1 MKRKIK
7 KILYWFFNC
16 LITLELALSGH
27 PIQAAGHT
35 VGVSY
40 PNGTDPYSR
49 PWGVEFLDT
58 SDHSDSQYINGK
70 PHVAV
75 YALITLDGQKVFCAQ
90 PFIPVLEG
98 VQDYSVASQ
107 PAVEKERLAYISALG
122 YGYDGDT
129 SAAMDFA
136 TQIRIWQEIIPSI
149 SFDIN
154 AFPGHVTPGGQKT
167 TIDPAIQAK
176 INIINQRLSVL
187 DSNVSF
193 ANQKVTLYGYG
204 KENGVVL
211 NDVNGVFQYYL
222 EKNTSGIHTQ
232 KQGNT
237 LTIWAEKG
245 DKTKTSLSY
254 DALFTNA
261 YKSADVVYYRSA
273 ASQDLVRIGHA
284 KPKQMSLDIEVITG
298 KVNIEKQDSQ
308 TGTAQGLGRLDEAV
322 YELIRTDT
330 NQSLGTLTW
339 HADKNPKSNT
349 IQDLPI
355 MQNDRMTPVTYEL
368 KEIKA
373 PKGYHLGQYEASTK
387 SFQPSVQFQF
397 VNGQTIEA
405 NKTVL
410 CKDDVSEIQINK
422 VNEDGI
428 GIKGATLQLLDAKSG
443 KRVDFHYEDEDKK
456 VWITNGSPLTVK
468 GLEIGKEYILQ
479 EIHAPNGVKTA
490 DDVHFV
496 VAEDEK
502 VQIVKM
508 IDEMKESEKPK
519 ISTTA
524 SVNGKKNVKPEGKI
538 TISDVVQYENLIV
551 GRKYTLRGLLMDKK
565 TKQMLKIEGS
575 QTEMSFECKEKDGK
589 ITMDF
594 SIDSKQLKGKD
605 IVVYEYLYD
614 EKENEIAKHE
624 EITDEGQTIHFSQD
638 KTIRISTTAMVNG
651 GKRAAAGGQI
661 TITDT
666 VHYQNLEKGKT
677 YKLQGMIMDKK
688 TGKRLNIDGDK
699 TEKIFICQDEEADE
713 NLEFVI
719 NTSRLAGKDLVV
731 FETLYDDSNIKVAEH
746 KDLNDEG
753 QTVHIDD
760 YVVANQWVSTG
771 SHTHRTLYIV
781 LTGFSILCLLA
792 WILHSKESVD

>member
-1 MKRKIK
+1 MRRKIK
-7 KILYWFFNC
+7 KLLYWIFHC
-16 LITLELALSGH
+16 LIMLELVLCGH
-27 PIQAAGHT
+27 PIQAASHT

-58 SDHSDSQYINGK
+58 SDHSDPQYANGK

-98 VQDYSVASQ
+98 VQDYSVANQ

-122 YGYDGDT
+122 YGYNGDT
-129 SAAMDFA
+129 SQAMDFA

-176 INIINQRLSVL
+176 INIINQRLAVL

-211 NDVNGVFQYYL
+211 NDVNGVFRYYL
-222 EKNTSGIHTQ
+222 EKNISGIHTQ

-245 DKTKTSLSY
+245 DQTKTSLTY
-254 DALFTNA
+254 DALFTNS

-273 ASQDLVRIGHA
+273 ASQDLVHIGHA

-298 KVNIEKQDSQ
+298 KVKIEKQDSQ
-308 TGTAQGLGRLDEAV
+308 TGTAQGLGKLDKAV

-339 HADKNPKSNT
+339 QADTNPRSNT

-355 MQNDRMTPVTYEL
+355 MQRDRLTPVTYEL
-368 KEIKA
+368 KEIHA

-397 VNGQTIEA
+397 VNGRTIEA
-405 NKTVL
+405 SKTAV

-428 GIKGATLQLLDAKSG
+428 GIKGATLQLLDAESG
-443 KRVDFHYEDEDKK
+443 KRVNFHYEDEDKK
-456 VWITNGSPLTVK
+456 VWITDGNPLTVK

-479 EIHAPNGVKTA
+479 EIHAPNGVKAA

-496 VAEDEK
+496 VEENEK
-502 VQIVKM
+502 VQIVNM
-508 IDEMKESEKPK
+508 IDETKESEKPK

-524 SVNGKKNVKPEGKI
+524 SVDGKKNVEPKGTI
-538 TISDVVQYENLIV
+538 TISDVVQYENLV
-551 GRKYTLRGLLMDKK
+551 SGRKYTLHGILMDKK
-565 TKQMLKIEGS
+565 TKQPLKIEGAQS
-575 QTEMSFECKEKDGK
+575 ELSFECKEKEGK

-594 SIDSKQLKGKD
+594 PIDSKSLKGKD

-614 EKENEIAKHE
+614 ENDNAVAKHE
-624 EITDEGQTIHFSQD
+624 DIEDEGQTIHFSQD
-638 KTIRISTTAMVNG
+638 KTIRISTTAAING
-651 GKRAAAGGQI
+651 SKRAPAGQC

-666 VHYQNLEKGKT
+666 VHYQNLEKGRI

-688 TGKRLNIDGDK
+688 TGKKVTVDGSKAEK
-699 TEKIFICQDEEADE
+699 TFICQQPEADE
-713 NLEFVI
+713 NLDFMI
-719 NTSRLAGKDLVV
+719 NTSQLTGKDLVV
-731 FETLYDDSNIKVAEH
+731 FETLYDDSNKKIAEH

-753 QTVHIDD
+753 QTVHIDES
-760 YVVANQWVSTG
+760 VVASQWVSTG

-792 WILHSKESVD
+792 WILHNRESVD